1 MLNPYLAGGLAVSV
15 ALLGFTSWRLDRV
28 KADLSEARAEISSL
42 QAFKEIAVEDAQEQ
56 ADQCLARVK
65 AARASAQRIETII
78 ERPIHVD
85 PQGCAVRESIP
96 AGELRDALQAP
107 GPDTP

>member
-1 MLNPYLAGGLAVSV
+1 MLTKFLAGGLAGAVL
-15 ALLGFTSWRLDRV
+15 LLGVQSVRVDRL
-28 KADLSEARAEISSL
+28 KADLSKARAEIAAL

-56 ADQCLARVK
+56 ADQCLARVND
-65 AARASAQRIETII
+65 ARRSAQRIETII

-96 AGELRDALQAP
+96 AGELRDALQAA
-107 GPDTP
+107 GPRP